1 MKKTNNIKTNIY
13 EVLEL
18 PIEITMDLPK
28 ITLIGNQ
35 EAIIYNHK
43 GIIEYSSTLIRI
55 NSRTGIIKVMGSDL
69 EIRNILS
76 EEISIVGIVD
86 NIEIL
91 S

>member
-1 MKKTNNIKTNIY
+1 MKKSNNIKTNIS
-13 EVLEL
+13 EALEL

-35 EAIIYNHK
+35 EVTIFNHK
-43 GIIEYSSTLIRI
+43 GIIEYTSTLIRI
-55 NSRTGIIKVMGSDL
+55 NSRSGIIKVVGNDL

-76 EEISIVGIVD
+76 EEIYLVGVIDLV
-86 NIEIL
+86 EIL

>member
-1 MKKTNNIKTNIY
+1 MKKNNNLRTNIS
-13 EVLEL
+13 EALEL
-18 PIEITMDLPK
+18 PIEITLDLPR

-35 EAIIYNHK
+35 EANIFNHK

-55 NSRTGIIKVMGSDL
+55 NSKIGIIKVVGADL